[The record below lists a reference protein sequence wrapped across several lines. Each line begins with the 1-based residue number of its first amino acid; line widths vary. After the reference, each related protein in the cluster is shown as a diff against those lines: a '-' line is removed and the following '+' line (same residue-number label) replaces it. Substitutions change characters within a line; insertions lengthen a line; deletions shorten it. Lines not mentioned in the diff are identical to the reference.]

1 MPLFQPDNLD
11 ARVLSQFS
19 LSGKTALVTGGSRGI
34 GRQIVT
40 GLAEAGADVAFI
52 YRTATDATQTA
63 SEVAK
68 ATGVRVQAYQSDVTN
83 KDEITRTIEQIAATF
98 GKGQL
103 DIVIANAGVCQ
114 NVPSL
119 EYDED
124 TWKYMNSVNYDG
136 VMWTALAAGRL
147 FKKQGRG
154 KFIITASVSA
164 TLVNVPQ
171 TQAAYNASKAGVVQL
186 AKSLAVEWVDFAR
199 VNCVSPGYIMTEMLT
214 RQPKELL
221 DIWVE
226 MIPGRRTCAP
236 QELKGACVS
245 KVMTSRIDLHN
256 ELKRKATAA
265 DGNSCPAK
273 LHRGSAICHV
283 DPEAATLTLTDGR
296 KFSGDVIIAADGI
309 HSKTRDVVTGD
320 KTELVSTGKSCY
332 RCITPISDIRQDPVT
347 AEFVESPGTVI
358 EILGEDRSIIFYPCS
373 DNKSLYTGAFVPTT
387 EVGVTREDMGQ
398 GGAM

>member
-154 KFIITASVSA
+154 NFIITASVSA

-199 VNCVSPGYIMTEMLT
+199 VNCVSPGYIMTESKS
-214 RQPKELL
+214 RVPP
-221 DIWVE
+221 DILILCPSCPNGFSVDETVE
-226 MIPGRRTCAP
+226 GASGYLGRDDP
-236 QELKGACVS
+236 
-245 KVMTSRIDLHN
+245 
-256 ELKRKATAA
+256 RKAYLRTP
-265 DGNSCPAK
+265 GIKGCKSKFNLC
-273 LHRGSAICHV
+273 G
-283 DPEAATLTLTDGR
+283 LTVTHIESSFT
-296 KFSGDVIIAADGI
+296 FS
-309 HSKTRDVVTGD
+309 
-320 KTELVSTGKSCY
+320 
-332 RCITPISDIRQDPVT
+332 
-347 AEFVESPGTVI
+347 
-358 EILGEDRSIIFYPCS
+358 
-373 DNKSLYTGAFVPTT
+373 
-387 EVGVTREDMGQ
+387 
-398 GGAM
+398 